1 VNPMVISW
9 IVFGCVFGAA
19 MLGMVL
25 RSVVPEHHLS
35 ADSKDVVKLG
45 MGLIATMSA
54 LVLALLIAS
63 AKSSHDTQNGEVIQ
77 MSADFIQ
84 LDRVLAHY
92 GPETK
97 EARAMLRDVIAR
109 GFGVETGSNNYRPES
124 LDTAAVKAGANN
136 FYEKIQQL
144 TPVNET
150 QRALHSQAMELGAEL
165 GRTRALLLEQTGGS
179 IPMPFL
185 IVMIFWFTMIFLT
198 FGLFAPSNTT
208 VVSVLL
214 VCSLSVAGAIFLILE
229 LDRPFEGLIQIS
241 EAPMRDA
248 LSRLQQQAP

>member
-1 VNPMVISW
+1 
-9 IVFGCVFGAA
+9 
-19 MLGMVL
+19 
-25 RSVVPEHHLS
+25 
-35 ADSKDVVKLG
+35 
-45 MGLIATMSA
+45 
-54 LVLALLIAS
+54 
-63 AKSSHDTQNGEVIQ
+63 
-77 MSADFIQ
+77 
-84 LDRVLAHY
+84 
-92 GPETK
+92 
-97 EARAMLRDVIAR
+97 
-109 GFGVETGSNNYRPES
+109 
-124 LDTAAVKAGANN
+124 
-136 FYEKIQQL
+136 
-144 TPVNET
+144 
-150 QRALHSQAMELGAEL
+150 MELGAEL